1 VHCQQKKGTYIF
13 LYNTLLGRGK
23 APKPPHPPTRPYY
36 GCRSLD
42 RALPIQSDNTIYD
55 LHTKYILTVSILFT
69 IQTTHSPLY
78 HLQSQGRKTLSST
91 SSTILWAQVPRQERQ
106 QNAGHICDLHRGQ
119 TRAQATP
126 NNYFTVLRCIGWI
139 GIQHLNSKIMYTLV
153 SPQSAFLY

>member
-1 VHCQQKKGTYIF
+1 MHCQQKKGTYIS

-42 RALPIQSDNTIYD
+42 RALPIQSDNMTYIQHD
-55 LHTKYILTVSILFT
+55 LHTTYN

-91 SSTILWAQVPRQERQ
+91 SSTILWAPVPRQERQ
-106 QNAGHICDLHRGQ
+106 QNAGYICDLHRGQ
-119 TRAQATP
+119 TRAHATP
-126 NNYFTVLRCIGWI
+126 NNCFTECVASVGLGYNISI
-139 GIQHLNSKIMYTLV
+139 PSSKPMRTFFDC
-153 SPQSAFLY
+153 QS